1 MSRTALM
8 ARRAARMTLALL
20 AGVLGHGAPTPAAD
34 PSGAG
39 YFAEVA
45 AASGLDFVHFNGM
58 SGGYYLVEIMGPG
71 AALLD
76 YDGDGDLDVYL
87 PQGRMLGPGKTL
99 ADARLPPPAGAARGD
114 RLYRNDLAVAADG
127 TRTLR
132 FTDVS
137 EASGVAGGREAY
149 SMGAA
154 TGDFDNDGRVD
165 LYLTAFGPD
174 RLLRNRGDGTFEDV
188 TARAGV
194 GNPGW
199 SVSASFVDYDRDG
212 WLDLYVANYLEQDLA
227 RDTPC
232 RSPASALDY
241 CNPLVFEPQADRLY
255 RNRGDGTFE
264 DVSVRAGI
272 DRTAEPG
279 LGVIAADFNADGW
292 PDLYVANDSTPN
304 FLWVNQSDGTFREDA
319 VIAGVAVAQ
328 SGAPQASMGLAAG
341 DFDHDGDDDLFATHL
356 TGEYNT
362 LYVND
367 GQGWFE
373 DRSIALGLAG
383 PSLPYTTFGAGWVDL
398 ENDGWPDLLVVSG
411 AVTIIRAL
419 SEAGDPFP
427 LSQTNQIFANR
438 GGGAFSEATAAGGA
452 PLTLSEVSR
461 GAAFG
466 DLDNDGDTDAL
477 VANNNGPVRLL
488 LNRAADGA
496 HWLGLRVLDANGR
509 DAYGARV
516 ELSRPGAA
524 TLVRTV
530 RTDGS
535 YASASDP
542 RVVFGLGE
550 RPEFEAVRVHWPQGP
565 AERWKDLPVDRYST
579 LRQGSGAPLPVEGR

>member
-1 MSRTALM
+1 M
-8 ARRAARMTLALL
+8 AHAVPALL
-20 AGVLGHGAPTPAAD
+20 TGLLGQAVPAHSAE
-34 PSGAG
+34 PAGAG
-39 YFAEVA
+39 YFDEVA
-45 AASGLDFVHFNGM
+45 AASGLGFVHFNGM
-58 SGGYYLVEIMGPG
+58 SGGYTLVEIMAPG

-87 PQGRMLGPGKTL
+87 PQGRMVGPGKTL
-99 ADARLPPPAGAARGD
+99 ADARLPPPPGAALGD
-114 RLYRNDLAVAADG
+114 RLYRNDLTVAADG
-127 TRTLR
+127 TRALR

-137 EASGVAGGREAY
+137 AASGIGAAPPESY

-188 TARAGV
+188 TARAGL
-194 GNPGW
+194 GDPAWG
-199 SVSASFVDYDRDG
+199 VSASFVDYDRDG
-212 WLDLYVANYLEQDLA
+212 WLDVYVANYLDQDLA

-241 CNPLVFEPQADRLY
+241 CNPLVYRPQPDRLY
-255 RNRGDGTFE
+255 RNRGDGTFQE
-264 DVSVRAGI
+264 VSARAGI
-272 DRTAEPG
+272 GGVSAPG
-279 LGVIAADFNADGW
+279 LGVIATDVNADGW

-304 FLWVNQSDGTFREDA
+304 FLWVNQKDGTFREDA

-341 DFDHDGDDDLFATHL
+341 DFDRDGDEDLFVTNL

-373 DRSIALGLAG
+373 DRSIALGLTG
-383 PSLPYTTFGAGWVDL
+383 PSLPYTTFGAGWIDL

-427 LSQTNQIFANR
+427 LSQTNQIFANHGGRGFADVTER
-438 GGGAFSEATAAGGA
+438 GGAALA
-452 PLTLSEVSR
+452 LSEVSR

-466 DLDNDGDTDAL
+466 DLDNDGDTDVL
-477 VANNNGPVRLL
+477 VANNNGPARLL
-488 LNRAADGA
+488 LSRAADGA
-496 HWLGLRVLDANGR
+496 HWFGLRVLDARGR

-516 ELSRPGAA
+516 EIHGAGA
-524 TLVRTV
+524 PVLTRRV

-535 YASASDP
+535 YASANDP
-542 RVVFGLGE
+542 RVLFGLGDRAE
-550 RPEFEAVRVHWPQGP
+550 TQEVRVHWPDGKVEAWRAVP
-565 AERWKDLPVDRYST
+565 IDRYST
-579 LRQGSGAPLPVEGR
+579 LRQGGGTAVAAEGP